1 MTSTGQSVV
10 LCMIVK
16 NERHVL
22 QRCLRSVLPLIDRWL
37 IVDTGSTDGTQA
49 LIREVLHAVPGELM
63 ERPWLNFGH
72 NRSEAVALARPMAD
86 YLLTLDADEYLRVDA
101 DFRWPALLHDAY
113 TLPVDSGGVLY
124 ARIQMVRCALPWRY
138 EGVLHEYITA
148 DMPHTQAAMEGVT
161 TVRLLEGARSRDPLT
176 YRRDAGVLEDALR
189 GDPDNAR
196 YVFYLAQS
204 YRDAHEPALALC
216 RYRQRA
222 AMDGFTEE
230 VWCSLYEAAKLMYT
244 MGADWPA
251 VQEAFLDAYRY
262 RPTRAEP
269 LYRIGVWYV
278 QHGQHDAAMRY
289 LDQAMQ
295 LQQPSGET
303 LFVEADVYRFLL
315 PLEYAVACF
324 WLGRHAEAVA
334 VTDRLLADD
343 GLSDERRALL
353 LRNRQFSI
361 EQMAGESSA

>member
-1 MTSTGQSVV
+1 MTSTGQTVV

-22 QRCLRSVLPLIDRWL
+22 ERCLRSVLPLIDQWL
-37 IVDTGSTDGTQA
+37 IVDTGSTDGTQGI
-49 LIREVLHAVPGELM
+49 IREVLYDVPGELM

-86 YLLTLDADEYLRVDA
+86 YLLTLDADEYLR
-101 DFRWPALLHDAY
+101 FGEGFCWPALMHDAY
-113 TLPVDSGGVLY
+113 TFPVDSGSVLY
-124 ARIQMVRCALPWRY
+124 QRIQLVRCALPWRY

-148 DMPHTQAAMEGVT
+148 DGPHTQAAMEGVT

-176 YRRDAGVLEDALR
+176 YRRDAALLEEALR
-189 GDPDNAR
+189 DDPGNAR

-204 YRDAHEPALALC
+204 YRDAHEPALALH

-222 AMDGFTEE
+222 AMDGFAEE
-230 VWCSLYEAAKLMYT
+230 IWCSLYEAAKLMYILH
-244 MGADWPA
+244 ADWPA

-278 QHGQHDAAMRY
+278 QQRQYDEAMRY

-295 LQQPSGET
+295 LPQPTAET

-315 PLEYAVACF
+315 PLEYAVACY
-324 WLGRHAEAVA
+324 WLGLHGKAVD
-334 VTDRLLADD
+334 VVDGLLAGE
-343 GLSDERRALL
+343 GLPDERRALL
-353 LRNRQFSI
+353 LRNRQLSM
-361 EQMAGESSA
+361 EQMQADAST